1 MGVNSLPKTVTRQR
15 RGCDLNPGPSAP
27 ESSTLTTRLP
37 SHPMY
42 KWELSDKRRQLWRRA
57 HVLHYIHCIQV
68 FTSYTFK
75 LSACNRLGCTFSD
88 SVTLTTATLPPHLVE
103 PPSLY
108 VLGTRFFKLTRV
120 SAVADGPA
128 RRAASPRIGTS
139 PPRRHLPPT
148 MKNAIRGRSGGEL
161 SHESLWALV
170 HLWTST
176 ASSDRQ
182 STALPN
188 VSDWHICEI
197 PVHSLITVLIY
208 NSGHFG
214 PPLPFWAPGIAEAA
228 DG

>member
-1 MGVNSLPKTVTRQR
+1 
-15 RGCDLNPGPSAP
+15 
-27 ESSTLTTRLP
+27 
-37 SHPMY
+37 
-42 KWELSDKRRQLWRRA
+42 
-57 HVLHYIHCIQV
+57 V

-88 SVTLTTATLPPHLVE
+88 SVTLSTATLPPHPVE

-120 SAVADGPA
+120 SAFADGPA
-128 RRAASPRIGTS
+128 RRAVSPASALRPRGDIY
-139 PPRRHLPPT
+139 PRLR
-148 MKNAIRGRSGGEL
+148 RRQSGGGQGEL
-161 SHESLWALV
+161 SHESLRALV
-170 HLWTST
+170 HLWTSN

-197 PVHSLITVLIY
+197 PVHSLLTVLIY

-214 PPLPFWAPGIAEAA
+214 PPLPFWLPMASYATDSSLKTFSAYPSHHSLPFLLQDWFPGFPGLLTNTTEHTRFLFFLFSTF
-228 DG
+228 